1 MDPSFT
7 INYSLQT
14 LFFKHLKIL
23 HFFLPPSS
31 IMSINISPRFAPT
44 PPPAKK
50 KIKNNN
56 NKNQSPSALSEN
68 RHKIDNY
75 LRKVYFSTLWSSPPL
90 WNAWFSCHT
99 TIRCSLVC
107 HPVHGGKFL
116 DRAVISSCCCHADL
130 KTQFNSYL
138 VDWDFICI

>member
-1 MDPSFT
+1 MDRSFT

-31 IMSINISPRFAPT
+31 IMSINILPRLAPT

-75 LRKVYFSTLWSSPPL
+75 LRKVYFSTL
-90 WNAWFSCHT
+90 
-99 TIRCSLVC
+99 
-107 HPVHGGKFL
+107 
-116 DRAVISSCCCHADL
+116 
-130 KTQFNSYL
+130 
-138 VDWDFICI
+138 